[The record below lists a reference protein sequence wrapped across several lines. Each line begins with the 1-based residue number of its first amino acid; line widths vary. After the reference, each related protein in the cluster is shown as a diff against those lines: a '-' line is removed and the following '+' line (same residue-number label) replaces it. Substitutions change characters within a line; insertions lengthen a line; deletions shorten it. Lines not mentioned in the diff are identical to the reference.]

1 MNSVIPI
8 ICGNADIPNQQNVL
22 FTELEPVTTYDI
34 AVKPKPDFFD
44 GANLRDIDKKVRDKR
59 DTNSLYSLIIPTKHS
74 TFPVACNFF
83 LEAKAPSGGA
93 HVLRRQACYDG
104 AFGARTMHSLQ
115 NYGFDEPVYDG
126 NAYTFSATY
135 HAGTGTLQ
143 LYAHHVTAPTTPGG
157 RPEYHMTQLRT
168 FGMTDTRETFVG
180 GATAFRNLRDLA
192 EDHRNA
198 FIATANERARQSGQ
212 VDPAVT
218 TAAQQDGGSSPDEF
232 VDCEEYL
239 ASQDV
244 HGEPSAPPLQQS
256 SVEFGTSQDINEGPA
271 LLPNAYPDDD
281 QDESQASVLYDG
293 TEEPAASY
301 TTSFTSSFISS
312 NDTHGH
318 RNRSK
323 RQNSQSPP
331 SSPHHSK
338 KQHHT
343 AQSGHHSKSG
353 KKDQRSE
360 RNQPAGSGKA
370 KANAP
375 LSNARDTDAWEWD
388 DKAKEHKTWNAA
400 RRRWEYWDEEYQA
413 RKHWDGEEWQWV
425 ES

>member
-1 MNSVIPI
+1 
-8 ICGNADIPNQQNVL
+8 
-22 FTELEPVTTYDI
+22 VTTYDI

-44 GANLRDIDKKVRDKR
+44 GANLRDIDKKVRDKK

-115 NYGFDEPVYDG
+115 NYSFDEPVYDG
-126 NAYTFSATY
+126 KAYTFSATY

-157 RPEYHMTQLRT
+157 RPEYHMTKLDG
-168 FGMTDTRETFVG
+168 FDMTSKLSTYIE
-180 GATAFRNLRDLA
+180 GATSFRNLRDLA
-192 EDHRNA
+192 EEHRNA
-198 FIATANERARQSGQ
+198 FIAAANKRAQQSGQ

-218 TAAQQDGGSSPDEF
+218 TAAQQDEGASPDEF

-244 HGEPSAPPLQQS
+244 HGESSAPPLQQS
-256 SVEFGTSQDINEGPA
+256 FAEFGMSQDINEGPA
-271 LLPNAYPDDD
+271 LLPNAYPEDDD
-281 QDESQASVLYDG
+281 QEESQASVLYDG
-293 TEEPAASY
+293 IEEPAASY

-312 NDTHGH
+312 NDTHSH
-318 RNRSK
+318 RNRPKRHNSK
-323 RQNSQSPP
+323 SPP

-343 AQSGHHSKSG
+343 VQPIHHSKSG

-360 RNQPAGSGKA
+360 KNQPAVSGKA
-370 KANAP
+370 KAKAS
-375 LSNARDTDAWEWD
+375 LSNAGDAD
-388 DKAKEHKTWNAA
+388 A
-400 RRRWEYWDEEYQA
+400 
-413 RKHWDGEEWQWV
+413 
-425 ES
+425 